1 MKIMIVD
8 DEKLALRSMSHH
20 LKEFTNVEIV
30 GLFNDPREA
39 LKLASNEHIDLVFLD
54 IEMPEING
62 MVLAER
68 LMEKQPHIR
77 IVFVTAY
84 SEYAIQA
91 FELNA
96 MDYLLKPVQRS
107 RIAVTLQRSSDQ
119 LMKAAA
125 ATKSSHNFQLCCM
138 HSLHLC
144 DDDGRSHSFQW
155 RTVKAQ
161 ELFAY
166 LLHHRGQTVRKESI
180 LEWMWSDCEPDK
192 ASNLLHTT
200 IYQIRRVLKLKGVD
214 VHIKYADS
222 GYRLE
227 TNTVS
232 LDVEAWEQDLNM
244 TLPVAPHNLNQQ
256 HRLLAQYRGDYL
268 GEYDYIWAES
278 ERERLRTLWLIRAQ
292 QVAFCHR
299 EQLQQVEALQV
310 YLLMVEKYPYNEEI
324 WFEAMK
330 LQAELGNTY
339 EVKKLFDKLTSNLR
353 NELGLKPSPNIQH
366 WYESFVTRM

>member
-20 LKEFTNVEIV
+20 LKEFTDVEIV
-30 GLFNDPREA
+30 GMFNDPREA
-39 LKLASNEHIDLVFLD
+39 LKLAGNEHIDLVFLD

-68 LMEKQPHIR
+68 LMEQQSHIR

-107 RIAVTLQRSSDQ
+107 RIAVTLQRSNDQ
-119 LMKAAA
+119 LAKAAA
-125 ATKSSHNFQLCCM
+125 NKPGSNFQLCCM
-138 HSLHLC
+138 HSLYLR
-144 DDDGRSHSFQW
+144 DDEGQSHSFQW
-155 RTVKAQ
+155 RTLKAQ

-166 LLHHRGQTVRKESI
+166 LLHNRGQTVRKESI

-227 TNTVS
+227 TNAV
-232 LDVEAWEQDLNM
+232 LFDVETWEQELNA
-244 TLPVAPHNLNQQ
+244 TLPVSPHNLDHQ
-256 HRLLAQYRGDYL
+256 HQLLAQYRGDYL

-292 QVAFCHR
+292 QVALCHR
-299 EQLQQVEALQV
+299 EQLQHVEALQV
-310 YLLMVEKYPYNEEI
+310 YLLMLEKYPYNEEI

-339 EVKKLFDKLTSNLR
+339 EVKKIFDKLTSNLMH
-353 NELGLKPSPNIQH
+353 ELGLKPSPNIQD
-366 WYESFVTRM
+366 WYGSFVTRM